1 MWSWMKRGKW
11 MSLKI
16 KPFFLLIWLDLL
28 NSVTTSRTREK
39 WSSCFKSFSQNSM
52 NFVMKKKF
60 IKFIRSVTA
69 TSSWGSETM
78 TISIRYQKGRRN
90 RWLKSPKELF
100 RVDLIWSTSLKKW
113 ETNLMI
119 PTLKILTW
127 ESEYILE
134 RLLLES
140 LDPKS
145 LDMIYLERVSWLP
158 IKWSPMVF
166 LVKFAQVNKPR
177 ICCNKIHSTAT
188 STISN
193 STSHSVFHQL
203 TRISSRTLWL

>member
-1 MWSWMKRGKW
+1 

-90 RWLKSPKELF
+90 R
-100 RVDLIWSTSLKKW
+100 
-113 ETNLMI
+113 
-119 PTLKILTW
+119 
-127 ESEYILE
+127 
-134 RLLLES
+134 
-140 LDPKS
+140 
-145 LDMIYLERVSWLP
+145 
-158 IKWSPMVF
+158 
-166 LVKFAQVNKPR
+166 
-177 ICCNKIHSTAT
+177 
-188 STISN
+188 
-193 STSHSVFHQL
+193 
-203 TRISSRTLWL
+203 